1 MKLIKLLIALFPG
14 ILQLL
19 QAMCDH
25 YDCDQKKAV
34 PASEPHVQ

>member
-25 YDCDQKKAV
+25 YDCDESKVA
-34 PASEPHVQ
+34 PAPQP